1 MELFKWGVEHEAHM
15 QVVEEGKI
23 VYNFVGGGNQIGRSP
38 WGGKGFFFFPYANTV
53 VNDVSLGL

>member
-1 MELFKWGVEHEAHM
+1 M

-38 WGGKGFFFFPYANTV
+38 WGGKGFFFFFSYANIV